1 MLENNEGI
9 EINQVMNGYFVEPIK
24 PHDDLGHVEH
34 LYVFQSFEEL
44 VVWLRRHFTHRKC
57 IVKGDP
63 TLSDQMNRRDSYANI
78 DVKGNITFDTCE
90 PKISGWKIN
99 QSEMPPEPRI
109 AQAWNIGDKA
119 NFDFNGVR
127 AYGKIS
133 VVGIDEVTV
142 KLNGL
147 EDAYITFRVC
157 KPMEDKQ

>member
-9 EINQVMNGYFVEPIK
+9 KIRQVANGYLVEAIKLNNVPIT
-24 PHDDLGHVEH
+24 DEETA
-34 LYVFQSFEEL
+34 YVFQSFEEMIA
-44 VVWLRRHFTHRKC
+44 WLARHFTHREQFIKA
-57 IVKGDP
+57 DP
-63 TLSDQMNRRDSYANI
+63 QLVSRDSAARI
-78 DVKGNITFDTCE
+78 DTQGNITFNSAC